1 MGAVIT
7 RPFTFEPIQRSLQ
20 DALTDLTIEL
30 EEEGNLPEEVA
41 EASIRTV
48 ADILIEQYGPRIT
61 REALLAVVQHF
72 QESPPDVFGAFS
84 VPLPVADQGDQRVR
98 P

>member
-41 EASIRTV
+41 ETSVRTV
-48 ADILIEQYGPRIT
+48 ADILIEQYGALIT

-84 VPLPVADQGDQRVR
+84 VPLPVADKGDQRVR

>member
-7 RPFTFEPIQRSLQ
+7 RPFTLEPIQRSVR

-41 EASIRTV
+41 DTSVQTV
-48 ADILIEQYGPRIT
+48 ADILIEQYGPVIT
-61 REALLAVVQHF
+61 RAALLAVVQRF
-72 QESPPDVFGAFS
+72 QS
-84 VPLPVADQGDQRVR
+84 
-98 P
+98 

>member
-7 RPFTFEPIQRSLQ
+7 RPFTFEPIQRNLQ
-20 DALTDLTIEL
+20 DALTDLIVEL

-41 EASIRTV
+41 DTSLQTV
-48 ADILIEQYGPRIT
+48 ADILTEQYGPVIT
-61 REALLAVVQHF
+61 RGALLAV
-72 QESPPDVFGAFS
+72 
-84 VPLPVADQGDQRVR
+84 LQRYQ

>member
-30 EEEGNLPEEVA
+30 EEEGNLPEAVA
-41 EASIRTV
+41 EASTQMV
-48 ADILIEQYGPRIT
+48 ADILVEQYGSLVT
-61 REALLAVVQHF
+61 REALLAV
-72 QESPPDVFGAFS
+72 A
-84 VPLPVADQGDQRVR
+84 QRLA
-98 P
+98 

>member
-30 EEEGNLPEEVA
+30 EEEGNLPEAVA
-41 EASIRTV
+41 EASVQTL
-48 ADILIEQYGPRIT
+48 ADILIEQYGPLVT
-61 REALLAVVQHF
+61 REALLAVVQH
-72 QESPPDVFGAFS
+72 
-84 VPLPVADQGDQRVR
+84 LP
-98 P
+98 

>member
-20 DALTDLTIEL
+20 DVVTDLTVEL

-41 EASIRTV
+41 ETSMQTV
-48 ADILIEQYGPRIT
+48 ADILTEQYGPVIT
-61 REALLAVVQHF
+61 REALRAVGQRF
-72 QESPPDVFGAFS
+72 QS
-84 VPLPVADQGDQRVR
+84 
-98 P
+98 